1 MRIIITFVLAALIGL
16 TIQASVVHTSAPAA
30 VAPDFILI
38 LTVAIALFY
47 HSPGGALG
55 AFLLGMLADFASA
68 QYVGPNAAGCVVS
81 FVLVGLI
88 ANRVYA
94 DKVFA
99 VFIIAYVCSLAKNM
113 TALAMYAFYVPE
125 FTFPQGIFRTMLLE
139 ALLSAVLAPIVL
151 RMLRGRV
158 GGSSGAAMS
167 KVQTSP
173 AFRWSS

>member
-81 FVLVGLI
+81 FVLVREKQHLQNKTGKQS
-88 ANRVYA
+88 Y
-94 DKVFA
+94 
-99 VFIIAYVCSLAKNM
+99 S
-113 TALAMYAFYVPE
+113 
-125 FTFPQGIFRTMLLE
+125 
-139 ALLSAVLAPIVL
+139 
-151 RMLRGRV
+151 
-158 GGSSGAAMS
+158 
-167 KVQTSP
+167 
-173 AFRWSS
+173 